1 MAADF
6 SGTTAQLYARYRRD
20 LPGDQAAALA
30 DLLGLRPDDVVVDLG
45 CGTGQLTAPLRAH
58 CAGVIGVDPEPAML
72 AGLRERG
79 LPDVACV
86 LGSDA
91 DLAEL
96 GRLAGT
102 AMGAVVIGN
111 ALHWM
116 DEPAT
121 LAAAVSL
128 LRPGGGVA
136 VVTQGPPLW
145 LGPAGWQQRVRAVL
159 EGFFGPVSDT
169 CGSDAAAAQARA
181 ELLTAR
187 GLDVRVAGWTAR
199 YPVDADWVVG
209 HLGSALPDGA
219 LERDGLVPAL
229 RAELADG
236 LVEEVTTTAVVARS
250 GPGDR

>member
-229 RAELADG
+229 RAELTGG